1 MKFITGVVS
10 KYIKNSDDI
19 KNPQVRTAY
28 GKCCNLTGIFC
39 NVLLFFGKLAAG
51 LISGSVS
58 ITADAVNN
66 LSDASSNIISLM
78 GFKLASRPADS
89 EHPYGHGRYEY
100 LSALMV
106 AVIIMVIGVEL
117 LKTSVDK
124 IINPQ
129 EVETG
134 VLTFVILGISIA
146 VKLFMMFFNR
156 EIGKLIDSG
165 SLLATSADSRNDVIA
180 TSAVAASAVISKLC
194 HVELDGYMGV
204 AVAIFILI
212 SGFGMIRDTIDPL
225 LGTAPS
231 PELVQYIHDKIMSY
245 DGVLGTHDLIVH
257 DYGPGKRFA
266 SVHVEVSA
274 EDDVLLTHDILDNI
288 EKDFLENDG
297 LHLVAH
303 LDPVTTSD
311 SRIGEIRTL
320 LCEIVNEFS
329 SDLSIH
335 DLRVVDGT
343 THTNIIFDCVVPYNI
358 KLSEKEVKTEIARR
372 VKSVCPTYN
381 CVITVDRPFAVIP
394 H

>member
-1 MKFITGVVS
+1 MSFITGVVS
-10 KYIKNSDDI
+10 KHIKNGDDI
-19 KNPQVRTAY
+19 KNPQVRASY
-28 GKCCNLTGIFC
+28 GKCCNLMGIFC
-39 NVLLFFGKLAAG
+39 NILLFFGKLAAG
-51 LISGSVS
+51 LISKSVS

-78 GFKLASRPADS
+78 GFKLASRPADR

-117 LKTSVDK
+117 FKTSVDK
-124 IINPQ
+124 IINPH

-180 TSAVAASAVISKLC
+180 TSAVAASAIISELC

-212 SGFGMIRDTIDPL
+212 SGFSMIRDTVDPL

-231 PELVQYIHDKIMSY
+231 PELVQHIHDKILSY

-274 EDDVLLTHDILDNI
+274 EEDVLRTHDILDNI

-303 LDPVTTSD
+303 LDPVTASD
-311 SRIGEIRTL
+311 SRICEIRAL
-320 LCEIVNEFS
+320 LCEIINEFS

-335 DLRVVDGT
+335 DLRVVDGA

-358 KLSEKEVKTEIARR
+358 KLTEKEIKSEIARR

-381 CVITVDRPFAVIP
+381 CVITVDRPFVAIS